1 MRGHCCTSTRQ
12 DAGRLC
18 RAILQSAPS
27 HPDANH
33 NLGVLAVSVNITN
46 AAIPLFKTAL
56 EANPK
61 IERFWISYIDALIKA
76 QKFDDAR
83 QVIAE
88 AKTNGVSAEKL
99 NGLGT
104 RPDAKLQD
112 LKSPRFE
119 SEEDRIVLAFDV
131 VPK

>member
-1 MRGHCCTSTRQ
+1 M
-12 DAGRLC
+12 
-18 RAILQSAPS
+18 
-27 HPDANH
+27 
-33 NLGVLAVSVNITN
+33 NITN